1 MKIKEAEGNAKIKQA
16 YANAVPDICGVILSE
31 CEQKEGKVIVM
42 TEEKKKRGFIKYFMA
57 AASLV
62 LVLGA
67 GALLTN
73 VYRLNYAVSST
84 VSLDVNPSI
93 QITVNEK
100 ERVLE
105 VKALNKDGGI
115 VIGDMDFEGSDI
127 DVTMNALI
135 GSMLRKGYLN
145 ELANSILISVDNND
159 PAKGEQLQEKLTEKV
174 NELLESDGFFGAVL
188 GQTIRENGD
197 LQQLAEQYGITQG
210 KAQLIQQILDSTTG
224 HTFEELAPLTIN
236 ELNLIISTGTS
247 SVEKVSSLGYASD
260 KAYIG
265 EDKAKETAFAHAGVS
280 GQDILFYEMDMDLE
294 KGVMVYEIEF
304 KCGGFEYEYDIDAQT
319 GEIIKNKKEVDDDF
333 QADSQAPS
341 GKTDDPAAGSQSPTP
356 GTKTPDAGSQTP
368 ASGTNTPAAGT
379 QSPGGNAA
387 TPPSSQQGGKNAGG
401 TSTPST
407 GGNQVGGSAVG
418 IITLEQA
425 KEIALNHAGQSASA
439 VYFDKLELDHDD
451 GMQKYEIEFV
461 GGYTEYEY
469 EIDAVTGA
477 ILEYDWDHDDDHDH
491 EHMPGGSGNS
501 GGGASITSE
510 QAKEIALNHAGQ
522 SASNVYFDKL
532 ELDYDDGMPIYEIE
546 FVSGNM
552 EYEYEIDA
560 ATGAILE
567 YDWDQD

>member
-31 CEQKEGKVIVM
+31 CERKEGKVIVM
-42 TEEKKKRGFIKYFMA
+42 TEEKKKRGFIKYLMA

-188 GQTIRENGD
+188 GQTIRENGN

-333 QADSQAPS
+333 PAGSQASS
-341 GKTDDPAAGSQSPTP
+341 GKTDDPDAGSQSPAP

-401 TSTPST
+401 TS
-407 GGNQVGGSAVG
+407 G
-418 IITLEQA
+418 ILTL
-425 KEIALNHAGQSASA
+425 
-439 VYFDKLELDHDD
+439 
-451 GMQKYEIEFV
+451 
-461 GGYTEYEY
+461 
-469 EIDAVTGA
+469 
-477 ILEYDWDHDDDHDH
+477 
-491 EHMPGGSGNS
+491 
-501 GGGASITSE
+501 E

-522 SASNVYFDKL
+522 SASNVYFDKVEL
-532 ELDYDDGMPIYEIE
+532 DHDHGMQKYEIEFIAGSTEYDYEIDAVTGAILKYDWDQDDDHMHISESSGNGAGGAVGTITSEQAKEIALNHAGQSASGVYFDKVDLDYDDGIQKYEVE

-552 EYEYEIDA
+552 EYDYEIDA
-560 ATGAILE
+560 ITGAILK

>member
-42 TEEKKKRGFIKYFMA
+42 TEEKKKRGFIKYLMA

-188 GQTIRENGD
+188 GQTIRENGN

-333 QADSQAPS
+333 PAGSQASS
-341 GKTDDPAAGSQSPTP
+341 GKTDDPDAGSQSPAP

-401 TSTPST
+401 TS
-407 GGNQVGGSAVG
+407 G
-418 IITLEQA
+418 ILTL
-425 KEIALNHAGQSASA
+425 
-439 VYFDKLELDHDD
+439 
-451 GMQKYEIEFV
+451 
-461 GGYTEYEY
+461 
-469 EIDAVTGA
+469 
-477 ILEYDWDHDDDHDH
+477 
-491 EHMPGGSGNS
+491 
-501 GGGASITSE
+501 E

-522 SASNVYFDKL
+522 SASNVYFDKVEL
-532 ELDYDDGMPIYEIE
+532 DHDHGMQKYEIEFIAGSTEYDYEIDAVTGAILKYDWDQDDDHMHISESSGNGAGGAVGTITSEQAKEIALNHAGQSASGVYFDKVDLDYDDGIQKYEVE

-552 EYEYEIDA
+552 EYDYEIDA
-560 ATGAILE
+560 ITGAILK

>member
-42 TEEKKKRGFIKYFMA
+42 TEEKKRRGYIKYFMA

-265 EDKAKETAFAHAGVS
+265 EDKAKEKAFAHAGVS

-341 GKTDDPAAGSQSPTP
+341 GKTDDPAAGSQSPAP

-407 GGNQVGGSAVG
+407 GGNQAGGSASG

-477 ILEYDWDHDDDHDH
+477 ILKYDWDHDDDRDH

-501 GGGASITSE
+501 TGGASITLE

-522 SASNVYFDKL
+522 SASAVYFDKL
-532 ELDYDDGMPIYEIE
+532 ELDYDDGMQIYEIE

-552 EYEYEIDA
+552 EYEYDIDA
-560 ATGAILE
+560 VTGAILK

>member
-16 YANAVPDICGVILSE
+16 YTNAVPDICGVILSE

-42 TEEKKKRGFIKYFMA
+42 TEEKKKRGFTKYLLA

-188 GQTIRENGD
+188 GQTIRENGN

-333 QADSQAPS
+333 PAGSQASS
-341 GKTDDPAAGSQSPTP
+341 GKTDDPAAGSQSPEP

-401 TSTPST
+401 TS
-407 GGNQVGGSAVG
+407 G
-418 IITLEQA
+418 ILTL
-425 KEIALNHAGQSASA
+425 
-439 VYFDKLELDHDD
+439 
-451 GMQKYEIEFV
+451 
-461 GGYTEYEY
+461 
-469 EIDAVTGA
+469 
-477 ILEYDWDHDDDHDH
+477 
-491 EHMPGGSGNS
+491 
-501 GGGASITSE
+501 E

-522 SASNVYFDKL
+522 SASNVYFDKVEL
-532 ELDYDDGMPIYEIE
+532 DHDHGMQKYEIEFIAGSTEYDYEIDAVTGAILKYDWDQDDDHMHISESSGNGAGGAVGTITSEQAKEIALNHAGQSASGVYFDKVDLDYDDGIQKYEVE

-552 EYEYEIDA
+552 EYDYEIDA
-560 ATGAILE
+560 ITGAILK

>member
-1 MKIKEAEGNAKIKQA
+1 M
-16 YANAVPDICGVILSE
+16 
-31 CEQKEGKVIVM
+31 
-42 TEEKKKRGFIKYFMA
+42 
-57 AASLV
+57 
-62 LVLGA
+62 
-67 GALLTN
+67 
-73 VYRLNYAVSST
+73 
-84 VSLDVNPSI
+84 
-93 QITVNEK
+93 
-100 ERVLE
+100 
-105 VKALNKDGGI
+105 
-115 VIGDMDFEGSDI
+115 
-127 DVTMNALI
+127 
-135 GSMLRKGYLN
+135 
-145 ELANSILISVDNND
+145 DNND

-188 GQTIRENGD
+188 GQTIRENGN

-333 QADSQAPS
+333 PAGSQASS
-341 GKTDDPAAGSQSPTP
+341 GKTDDPDAGSQSPAP

-379 QSPGGNAA
+379 QSPGGNTA
-387 TPPSSQQGGKNAGG
+387 TPPSSPQDGVGNAGG
-401 TSTPST
+401 TS
-407 GGNQVGGSAVG
+407 G
-418 IITLEQA
+418 ILTL
-425 KEIALNHAGQSASA
+425 
-439 VYFDKLELDHDD
+439 
-451 GMQKYEIEFV
+451 
-461 GGYTEYEY
+461 
-469 EIDAVTGA
+469 
-477 ILEYDWDHDDDHDH
+477 
-491 EHMPGGSGNS
+491 
-501 GGGASITSE
+501 E

-522 SASNVYFDKL
+522 SASNVYFDKVEL
-532 ELDYDDGMPIYEIE
+532 DHDHGMQKYEIEFIAGSTEYDYEIDAVTGAILKYDWDQDDDHMHISESSGNGAGGAVGTITSEQAKEIALNHAGQSASGVYFDKVDLDYDDGIQKYEVE

-552 EYEYEIDA
+552 EYDYEIDA
-560 ATGAILE
+560 ITGAILK

>member
-42 TEEKKKRGFIKYFMA
+42 TEEKKKRGFIKYLMA

-105 VKALNKDGGI
+105 VKALNKEGGI

-188 GQTIRENGD
+188 GQTIRENGN

-333 QADSQAPS
+333 PAGSQASS
-341 GKTDDPAAGSQSPTP
+341 GKTDDPDAGSQSPAP
-356 GTKTPDAGSQTP
+356 GAKTPDAGSQTP

-401 TSTPST
+401 TS
-407 GGNQVGGSAVG
+407 G
-418 IITLEQA
+418 ILTL
-425 KEIALNHAGQSASA
+425 
-439 VYFDKLELDHDD
+439 
-451 GMQKYEIEFV
+451 
-461 GGYTEYEY
+461 
-469 EIDAVTGA
+469 
-477 ILEYDWDHDDDHDH
+477 
-491 EHMPGGSGNS
+491 
-501 GGGASITSE
+501 E

-522 SASNVYFDKL
+522 SASNVYFDKVEL
-532 ELDYDDGMPIYEIE
+532 DHDHGMQKYEIEFIAGSTEYDYEIDAVTGAILKYDWDQDDDHMHISESSGNGAGGAVGTITSEQAKEIALNHAGQSASGVYFDKVDLDYDDGIQKYEVE

-552 EYEYEIDA
+552 EYDYEIDA
-560 ATGAILE
+560 ITGAILK